1 MHEFKGLSHFRIAL
15 FAILS
20 HFANVVRTKSSLYSK
35 YRNAKHIF

>member
-20 HFANVVRTKSSLYSK
+20 QCKCGENDKSLYSK
-35 YRNAKHIF
+35 YRNSKQFF